1 MRIVFFA
8 NTDWYLYNF
17 RLALA
22 RELAARGAEIV
33 MVSPAGSYGERLE
46 QAGFKWIP
54 IRMNR
59 RGLNPLEEIGVVRE
73 IYRIYR
79 RVRPDLVH
87 HFTIKPVVYGAI
99 AARFV
104 GVRAVVNAIAG
115 LGYVFS
121 SDALRATLLRP
132 FVRRFL
138 RSALNGDFTRVI
150 VQNADDRAELLAHN
164 LVGDAAIRLIRGS
177 GVNTSLYTPRPAHA
191 GHEPPRVL
199 LATRLLRDKG
209 VAEFVEAADI
219 VRRSGRSA
227 VFLMAGAPDPGN
239 PSAVSAEEIGEWH
252 RHGLVVALGHVEN
265 MSELLGSV
273 DIVVLPSYREG
284 VPRILIEAASAG
296 LPVIATDV
304 PGCREIVEHGVNGL
318 LVPPRNADALA
329 AAIAKLLADPRL
341 CKQMGSRGRDKV
353 VAEFD
358 ERIVIR
364 RTIDVYEELSPHAA
378 LLLADAKA
386 AGKLQ
391 ICDGGCG
398 SPQAVTLRR

>member
-22 RELAARGAEIV
+22 RELAARGAEVV
-33 MVSPAGSYGERLE
+33 MVSPAGAYGERLE
-46 QAGFKWIP
+46 QAGFTWIP
-54 IRMNR
+54 LRMNR
-59 RGLNPLEEIGVVRE
+59 RGLNPLEEVGVIRE
-73 IYRIYR
+73 VYGIYR

-99 AARFV
+99 AARLA

-121 SDALRATLLRP
+121 SDAPRAAILRP

-138 RSALNGDFTRVI
+138 RSALNGKSTRVV
-150 VQNADDRAELLAHN
+150 VQNSDDRAELLAHN
-164 LVGDAAIRLIRGS
+164 LVTDAAIRLIRGS
-177 GVNTSLYTPRPAHA
+177 GVNTDLYAPRPARSAHD
-191 GHEPPRVL
+191 PPRVL

-209 VAEFVEAADI
+209 VAEFVAAADI
-219 VRRSGRSA
+219 VRRSGGSA
-227 VFLMAGAPDPGN
+227 LFLMAGAPDPGN
-239 PSAVSAEEIGEWH
+239 PSAVSGEEIEEWH
-252 RHGLVVALGHVEN
+252 RRGSVVALGHVED
-265 MSELLGSV
+265 MRELLGSV

-296 LPVIATDV
+296 LPLVATDV

-318 LVPPRNADALA
+318 LVPPRNAGELA
-329 AAIAKLLADPRL
+329 AAISKLLASPDLRG
-341 CKQMGSRGRDKV
+341 QMGSRGRDKV
-353 VAEFD
+353 IAEFD

-364 RTIDVYEELSPHAA
+364 RTIDVYEELSQHASP
-378 LLLADAKA
+378 LLADAKA
-386 AGKLQ
+386 
-391 ICDGGCG
+391 
-398 SPQAVTLRR
+398 